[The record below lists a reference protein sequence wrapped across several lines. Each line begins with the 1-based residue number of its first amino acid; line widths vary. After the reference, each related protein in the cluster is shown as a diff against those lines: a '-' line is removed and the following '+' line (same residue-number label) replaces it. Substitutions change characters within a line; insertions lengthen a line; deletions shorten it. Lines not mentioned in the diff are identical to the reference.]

1 MATAIS
7 NHQQCMPCLS
17 FRNKV
22 ENKLQQISA
31 IALASL
37 QSIVDFILFPA
48 RFIGAKDWS
57 LPGVL
62 IKTPYY
68 ICRKILG
75 KDCNGFLGKSY
86 HKNFEREVSPNE
98 GKQYLPYMAAAAGS
112 HEPKKFLNPL
122 GLLLV
127 NPQEQKLEIK
137 DLVPFD
143 SCLLDLSTGIKI
155 SIIIKNSSEVILA
168 FGAKNSADHLF
179 PTDLSLQKKIKRKQ
193 DDAITKNLLGLTP
206 AAYLKTHEQLMQL
219 LTCPLLKDKTITLT
233 GSCFGGSLAQ
243 YLAMKLHLRAI
254 CFNSLQL
261 GPGLQQDLGSDTLSQ
276 ADDHVLNISVKRD
289 FLNDN
294 LLCNLASRALS
305 FIGIKTPGNFG
316 RQYFIPTAY
325 NDLKKTHD
333 FVLGSFM
340 KHLGFSERTLP
351 SDLPKEFFH

>member
-1 MATAIS
+1 MAIAIS
-7 NHQQCMPCLS
+7 NYQQCPPCLS

-37 QSIVDFILFPA
+37 KSIAAFILFPT

-75 KDCNGFLGKSY
+75 KDCSGFLGKSY
-86 HKNFEREVSPNE
+86 HKSFERKVSLNE
-98 GKQYLPYMAAAAGS
+98 GKQYLPYMAAAIGS
-112 HEPKKFLNPL
+112 HQPEKFLNPL

-127 NPQEQKLEIK
+127 NPKELKLEIN

-143 SCLLDLSTGIKI
+143 SCLLDLSTGVKI
-155 SIIIKNSSEVILA
+155 SIIIKNASEVILA
-168 FGAKNSADHLF
+168 FGAKNSVEHLF
-179 PTDLSLQKKIKRKQ
+179 PIDHPSRKQVKRNQ
-193 DDAITKNLLGLTP
+193 DDAVARNLLGLAP
-206 AAYLKTHEQLMQL
+206 AAYLKTHKQIKQL

-233 GSCFGGSLAQ
+233 GPCFGGSLAQ

-261 GPGLQQDLGSDTLSQ
+261 GPGLQQDLGSNTLSQ

-294 LLCNLASRALS
+294 LLYNLASRALS

-316 RQYFIPTAY
+316 KQHYIESAY
-325 NDLKKTHD
+325 KDSAKTHM
-333 FVLGSFM
+333 FIMGSMM
-340 KHLGFSERTLP
+340 KHLNFHERTLP
-351 SDLPKEFFH
+351 CDLPKEFF